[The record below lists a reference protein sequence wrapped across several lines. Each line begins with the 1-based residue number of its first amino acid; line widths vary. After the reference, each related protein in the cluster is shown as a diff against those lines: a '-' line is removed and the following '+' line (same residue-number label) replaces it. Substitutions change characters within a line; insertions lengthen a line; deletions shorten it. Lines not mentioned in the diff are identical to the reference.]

1 MFVLLRKIIR
11 RCLKIYFFFRV
22 KRNVKKI
29 GVDAKIN
36 GITIVNNKTV
46 LGDNFNSNGLK
57 IIGMGGVTIGN
68 NFHCGF
74 GCNIITDN
82 HNYLGMKIPYD
93 DTYITSNTVIG
104 DNVWLG
110 INVTIL
116 PGVSIGE
123 GAIIQAGS
131 VVVRN
136 IPPLSIAG
144 GHPATIFAERDRQ
157 HYFELKNKRA
167 FH

>member
-1 MFVLLRKIIR
+1 MFFLFKRLIGTSLRFYYYYK
-11 RCLKIYFFFRV
+11 V
-22 KRNVKKI
+22 KSKAKKI
-29 GVDAKIN
+29 GIGAKIN
-36 GITIVNNKTV
+36 NRTIVNGNTK
-46 LGDNFNSNGLK
+46 LGKNFNSNGLK
-57 IIGMGGVTIGN
+57 IIGKGCVVIGD

-74 GCNIITDN
+74 GCNIITEN
-82 HNYLGMKIPYD
+82 HNYLGVKIPYD
-93 DTYITSNTVIG
+93 DTYIISDTIIG

-116 PGVSIGE
+116 PGVIIGE

-131 VVVRN
+131 VVVRS

-144 GHPATIFAERDRQ
+144 GHPACIFAERDHQ
-157 HYFELKNKRA
+157 HYFELKQKSA